1 MIISLFYRIKNRI
14 KKAKPATRAGYRGIR
29 ADLTKCEPSPIPL
42 SLNILQKTKMQN
54 VRINTLDLNRT
65 F

>member
-29 ADLTKCEPSPIPL
+29 ADRTGQNF
-42 SLNILQKTKMQN
+42 SLIHFNP
-54 VRINTLDLNRT
+54 